1 METVN
6 LDAKVIARETR
17 RDPILSKVCM
27 WVLDGFPKNRPD
39 NLQPD
44 LIAYWNRRDT
54 LNLELDCLTW
64 GNRVI
69 IPSNLRN
76 RVLDLVHA
84 SHIGTAGMKAVA
96 RSFIYWPGL
105 DQDINLIAKACS
117 SCNKYGKSLPANPEH
132 PWIRTTKPWQR
143 IHVDFADFGGK
154 KWFLLQDSFTKWPE
168 IVRMD
173 LTTTGDTI
181 RVMRDIFSRFG
192 IPFTVVSDGGP
203 QFKSEEFRHFMR
215 SNGIRHIR
223 TPTYSPKCNGL
234 VERLVGTFK
243 SSMKKSLD
251 TSSVKDLDLHLSRF
265 LLCYRNTPHATT
277 GIAPAVRLL
286 SRLLRSKL
294 HQLRPSD
301 RQMMEDLQ
309 PDREEQILDNEK
321 KERTFEESEPVWT
334 QVNNDKIWYPA
345 QISRT
350 YPGSPVYDI
359 SYKGRVI
366 KKHVEHIK
374 PRLIPKI
381 SLEKQSLNE
390 EEKQLL
396 KERYQQSKEAE
407 TAPTQEEP
415 PEIVTSE
422 SPNPSPAPVQNSP
435 APILR
440 RSSRL
445 RGKSVDFKSYF

>member
-1 METVN
+1 MNYNFVIRYRKSEDHANCDMLSRLPRPGGDGTDNVMITDEDAEAFTLDMETVN

-154 KWFLLQDSFTKWPE
+154 KWLLLQDSFT
-168 IVRMD
+168 
-173 LTTTGDTI
+173 
-181 RVMRDIFSRFG
+181 
-192 IPFTVVSDGGP
+192 
-203 QFKSEEFRHFMR
+203 
-215 SNGIRHIR
+215 
-223 TPTYSPKCNGL
+223 
-234 VERLVGTFK
+234 
-243 SSMKKSLD
+243 
-251 TSSVKDLDLHLSRF
+251 
-265 LLCYRNTPHATT
+265 
-277 GIAPAVRLL
+277 
-286 SRLLRSKL
+286 
-294 HQLRPSD
+294 
-301 RQMMEDLQ
+301 
-309 PDREEQILDNEK
+309 
-321 KERTFEESEPVWT
+321 
-334 QVNNDKIWYPA
+334 
-345 QISRT
+345 
-350 YPGSPVYDI
+350 
-359 SYKGRVI
+359 
-366 KKHVEHIK
+366 
-374 PRLIPKI
+374 
-381 SLEKQSLNE
+381 
-390 EEKQLL
+390 
-396 KERYQQSKEAE
+396 
-407 TAPTQEEP
+407 
-415 PEIVTSE
+415 
-422 SPNPSPAPVQNSP
+422 
-435 APILR
+435 
-440 RSSRL
+440 
-445 RGKSVDFKSYF
+445 